1 MWKEHAWSVGEEHA
15 QSMHMLC
22 MCNSTV
28 HMTTAP
34 CMQLVCRLPCVR
46 TPTHTSGKAP
56 PALWLHC
63 TQTRTQVPAVSSALA
78 ATSRPLLPL
87 DFL

>member
-1 MWKEHAWSVGEEHA
+1 MFREHAWGMWKEHAWSVGEEHA

-34 CMQLVCRLPCVR
+34 CMQLVYRLPCVR

-56 PALWLHC
+56 QPSGC
-63 TQTRTQVPAVSSALA
+63 TVPKRGHKSQQ
-78 ATSRPLLPL
+78 
-87 DFL
+87 